1 MQGIK
6 VKLLRETETAAV
18 VLIGET
24 VRIFSKCSQI
34 YNQLVRNL
42 ISR

>member
-1 MQGIK
+1 MREIK

-34 YNQLVRNL
+34 YRQLVLCL
-42 ISR
+42 ISD